1 MEAQSPTHNLC
12 AALVADPRYSD
23 LRLAL
28 YDALNQH
35 ASRDASEAFGAYR
48 GLIRTFDQIQ
58 EWAEMGKASKLKEA
72 QPQKPEE
79 IDIPQ
84 FADPDM
90 ER

>member
-35 ASRDASEAFGAYR
+35 NSRDAAEAFGAYR

-58 EWAEMGKASKLKEA
+58 EWAEKGKAAKLKEA
-72 QPQKPEE
+72 QLPNPEE
-79 IDIPQ
+79 SDTPQ
-84 FADPDM
+84 FADIDM